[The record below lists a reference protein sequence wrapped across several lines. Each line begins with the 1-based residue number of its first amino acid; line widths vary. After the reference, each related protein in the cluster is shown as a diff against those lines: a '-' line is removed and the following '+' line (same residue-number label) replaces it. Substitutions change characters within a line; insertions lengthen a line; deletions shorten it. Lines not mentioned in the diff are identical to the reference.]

1 MNRIEIRLPGNGEAE
16 LLASFNADQHP
27 SSNHCEKQRQPI
39 RQQALSPPTD
49 ELWLAPG
56 PVTSQQQGRFQ
67 VTQARDYQFLTFEL
81 PDAVDSMRAST
92 EAAYRELMA
101 LISASNYPQLL
112 RFWNYIP
119 RINQGSGDAE
129 VYRQF
134 CWGRAEALEVED
146 RALPAAT
153 GIGSADGV
161 LRISALTASSAVA
174 VRHLENPRQLSAYR
188 YPRQYG
194 PRSPSFARATEV
206 CLHDTTL
213 LLLSGTSSIV
223 HHQTRHPHN
232 LCAQTAET
240 RRNIAELVATAAHAD
255 RLIPTHL
262 RFYLR
267 KPEDLCSA
275 QSAYQRAFPNFPE
288 ASFVQGDICRAELMM
303 EIDGVFAT
311 DC

>member
-1 MNRIEIRLPGNGEAE
+1 MNRIEIRLPGNGEAQS
-16 LLASFNADQHP
+16 LASFYADQHP
-27 SSNHCEKQRQPI
+27 NSNHCDKLCHPI
-39 RQQALSPPTD
+39 RQRALGSATD
-49 ELWLAPG
+49 ELWLAAG
-56 PVTSQQQGRFQ
+56 PVTTRQQGRFQ
-67 VTQARDYQFLTFEL
+67 VTQARDYQFLTIEV
-81 PDAVDSMRAST
+81 PDAVHSMRTST
-92 EAAYRELMA
+92 EAAYRELLA
-101 LISASNYPQLL
+101 LINGSDYPQLL

-119 RINQGSGDAE
+119 EINQGSGDAE

-161 LRISALTASSAVA
+161 LRISALTASAAVT

-206 CLHDTTL
+206 SLNDMAI

-255 RLIPTHL
+255 RLKPKHM
-262 RFYLR
+262 RYYLR
-267 KPEDLCSA
+267 KPEELCSA
-275 QSAYQRAFPNFPE
+275 QNAYQSAFPDYPS
-288 ASFVQGDICRAELMM
+288 ASFVQGDICRVELMM